1 MAVFAAGEALVTWLI
16 LAGGRHPRAR
26 GVMQR
31 VGHVAVPILLCLV
44 GVLVLVQAGTFSL
57 L

>member
-1 MAVFAAGEALVTWLI
+1 MTALI
-16 LAGGRHPRAR
+16 LAGGRHPKAR
-26 GVMQR
+26 GLMTR
-31 VGHVAVPILLCLV
+31 LGTVAVPVLLCAV